1 MAHGSGV
8 PQPPAGTLSPPDS
21 SSSASQSPISP
32 THGGR
37 IPLAVADQPAAG
49 LPNTS
54 RSPEDP
60 ANKPADVKDDSDGRS
75 RESAVPA
82 ACLAC
87 RSKHLKCDG
96 QTPCSRC
103 VGSNFE
109 CIYVA
114 SRRGYKGPRRGTAQ
128 NPNKRHATSPP
139 DTDSISLAP
148 SDCPMLLGAGAS
160 SGMSV
165 PVPVPMP
172 MPMPSTPMTIHNFS
186 PTGLLPETSP
196 ATPFQT
202 TPGVSQAQL
211 YRSYCSINGIE
222 PGSLVTG
229 THLPFS
235 AHFPMQT
242 LQERCIDSFYR
253 YFHGSHP
260 FVLPKEHLLRFAS
273 ENPIDPLMAVIR
285 WVGSLFI
292 DVGKSR
298 PSLYDDAMRL
308 LDDPTQPQDGFKVQ
322 AMMLAIVA
330 LDGSCQNDKAAELL
344 GRTETLALQIGLN
357 KSHFA
362 SLNGRGN
369 PWLEES
375 WRRTWWDLFI
385 IDGMIA
391 GVHRMTNFMLYD
403 VPADVRLPCEEHQY
417 LSGQIPPPM
426 TLEELED
433 RDFSGDERRFSSF
446 AYRILCGRNL
456 GRFMRTPPIYGPEDE
471 NLGRIENLLTNW
483 RLHLPE
489 DKKDSLQANG
499 QLDEMMFQ
507 AHMMMYATSILLHQ
521 PHSQLDSS
529 PAQKVT
535 SCAPYQLV
543 PAGDLFNKH
552 TKHTIASANGISKL
566 ITHRVPLLSHTHFFT
581 CVITLSS
588 IVHLNKWAL
597 FFIQHDDDDLR
608 QQIRLNIGAL
618 NELSNVWGAA
628 DRARGQVKGVAQE
641 IYHIKKE
648 QQKNPQYWLGF
659 TQEDVINSMAAD
671 ESIIANFD
679 SMSPSQLMG

>member
-1 MAHGSGV
+1 MANSSGV
-8 PQPPAGTLSPPDS
+8 QQTPVGTLSPPDS

-32 THGGR
+32 THGVR
-37 IPLAVADQPAAG
+37 IPLAVADVPDAG
-49 LPNTS
+49 LAN
-54 RSPEDP
+54 RSPADP
-60 ANKPADVKDDSDGRS
+60 VKASDLKDDSDGRS

-114 SRRGYKGPRRGTAQ
+114 SRRGYKGPRRGPAH

-139 DTDSISLAP
+139 DTDSISIAP
-148 SDCPMLLGAGAS
+148 SDCPMLLGAGVS
-160 SGMSV
+160 SAM
-165 PVPVPMP
+165 PVPL
-172 MPMPSTPMTIHNFS
+172 PSTPMAMQSFS
-186 PTGLLPETSP
+186 PNGLLADASP

-202 TPGVSQAQL
+202 TPAVTQAQL

-222 PGSLVTG
+222 PANMVTG
-229 THLPFS
+229 THLPFP

-260 FVLPKEHLLRFAS
+260 FVLPKEHLLRYAN
-273 ENPIDPLMAVIR
+273 ENSIDPLMAVIR

-298 PSLYDDAMRL
+298 LSLYDDAMRL
-308 LDDPTQPQDGFKVQ
+308 LDDLTQPQDGFKVQ
-322 AMMLAIVA
+322 AMMLSIVA
-330 LDGSCQNDKAAELL
+330 LDGCCQNEKAAQLL
-344 GRTETLALQIGLN
+344 GRTETLALSIGLN
-357 KSHFA
+357 KAHFA
-362 SLNGRGN
+362 TLNGRSN
-369 PWLEES
+369 PVLEES

-385 IDGMIA
+385 IDGMVA
-391 GVHRMTNFMLYD
+391 GVHRMTNFLLYD
-403 VPADVRLPCEEHQY
+403 VPPEVSLPCEEHQY
-417 LSGQIPPPM
+417 LSGHIPQPM
-426 TLEELED
+426 SLEDLED
-433 RDFSGDERRFSSF
+433 REFSGDERRFSSF
-446 AYRILCGRNL
+446 SYRILCGRNL

-471 NLGRIENLLTNW
+471 NLERIENLLTNW

-489 DKKDSLQANG
+489 DKRDSLTADG
-499 QLDEMMFQ
+499 KLDEMMFQ

-529 PAQKVT
+529 PSEKIT

-552 TKHTIASANGISKL
+552 TKHTITSANGISKL

-618 NELSNVWGAA
+618 NELSAVWGAA
-628 DRARGQVKGVAQE
+628 ERARGQVKGVAQE

-659 TQEDVINSMAAD
+659 TQEDVMNSIAAD
-671 ESIIANFD
+671 ESIISNFD
-679 SMSPSQLMG
+679 SMPPAHLLG

>member
-1 MAHGSGV
+1 MANSSGV
-8 PQPPAGTLSPPDS
+8 QQTPVGTLSPPDS

-32 THGGR
+32 THGVR
-37 IPLAVADQPAAG
+37 IPLAVADVPDAG
-49 LPNTS
+49 LAN

-60 ANKPADVKDDSDGRS
+60 VKASELKDDSDGRS

-114 SRRGYKGPRRGTAQ
+114 SRRGYKGPRRGPAH

-139 DTDSISLAP
+139 DTDSISIAA
-148 SDCPMLLGAGAS
+148 SDCPMLLGAGVS
-160 SGMSV
+160 SAM
-165 PVPVPMP
+165 PVPL
-172 MPMPSTPMTIHNFS
+172 PSTPMAMQSFS
-186 PTGLLPETSP
+186 PNGLLADAP

-202 TPGVSQAQL
+202 IPAVTQAQL

-222 PGSLVTG
+222 PANMVTG
-229 THLPFS
+229 THLPFP

-260 FVLPKEHLLRFAS
+260 FVLPKEHLLRYAS
-273 ENPIDPLMAVIR
+273 ENSIDPLMAVIR

-298 PSLYDDAMRL
+298 LSLYDDAMRL
-308 LDDPTQPQDGFKVQ
+308 LDDLTQPQDGFKVQ
-322 AMMLAIVA
+322 AMMLSIVA
-330 LDGSCQNDKAAELL
+330 LDGCCQNEKAAQLL
-344 GRTETLALQIGLN
+344 GRTETLALSIGLN
-357 KSHFA
+357 KAHFA
-362 SLNGRGN
+362 TLNGRSN
-369 PWLEES
+369 PVLEES

-385 IDGMIA
+385 IDGMVA
-391 GVHRMTNFMLYD
+391 GVHRMTNFLLYD
-403 VPADVRLPCEEHQY
+403 VPAEVSLPCEEHQY
-417 LSGQIPPPM
+417 LSGHIPQPM
-426 TLEELED
+426 SLEDLED
-433 RDFSGDERRFSSF
+433 REFSGDERRFSSF
-446 AYRILCGRNL
+446 SYRILCGRNL
-456 GRFMRTPPIYGPEDE
+456 GRFMRTPPIYGPDDE
-471 NLGRIENLLTNW
+471 NLERIENLLTNW

-489 DKKDSLQANG
+489 DKRDSLTADG
-499 QLDEMMFQ
+499 KLDEMMFQ

-529 PAQKVT
+529 PSEKIT

-552 TKHTIASANGISKL
+552 TKHTITSANGISKL

-618 NELSNVWGAA
+618 NELSAVWGAA
-628 DRARGQVKGVAQE
+628 ERARGQVKGVAQE

-659 TQEDVINSMAAD
+659 TQEDVMNSIAAD
-671 ESIIANFD
+671 ESIISNFD
-679 SMSPSQLMG
+679 SMPPAHLLG